1 MSKKKKKLLDQPE
14 GDGLWITGL
23 RVDNFAGFH
32 ELDLDLGA
40 LTVFAGANA
49 TGKTS
54 LLEAIEAV
62 LSRGGFTDDMI
73 NIDADKGEV
82 RVSMTGGLEV
92 VAARRRGKSPTV
104 KVSQNGLPVSKPRA
118 LLDELLDP
126 VSLDPLAWLDGDRT
140 QALLDAMPLQVGT
153 KDIAKLYR
161 AAGVGK
167 DHRLRM
173 DATNMSR
180 HALPVLA
187 DFEKDLVMRRRRANA
202 EVKQLTTWVEKEREA
217 QRTTDLS
224 DPVEEM
230 EKLRVEATEIQLKIA
245 KTESTDEAFNDTQ
258 QVFDLA
264 KERHDTKLQQI
275 EDLKYQLSIAREE
288 AQAFKEE
295 VAAADAKLKAFP
307 KYVDDTDIL
316 NTRSEEI
323 TAELEVLSEQR
334 GRFREGLEQRGR
346 VKAEAERLE
355 LVRADAATLDAGV
368 KAFRAAPGE
377 LLAEAD
383 LPVEGLEFVD
393 GHLTQYGV
401 PVSRL
406 SGAETVRLAAQ
417 VAVHRVKQQR
427 GQFVLLDGLEKL
439 DKPKRAA
446 MLEEIRTSGVQWIL
460 TEVGLRGD
468 VEDGTIV
475 VVGKV
480 GNDDVS

>member
-1 MSKKKKKLLDQPE
+1 MAKKKKKLLDQPE

-23 RVDNFAGFH
+23 KVDNFAGFH
-32 ELDLDLGA
+32 ELELDLGA

-73 NIDADKGEV
+73 RVDADKGEV

-104 KVSQNGLPVSKPRA
+104 KVSQNGHPVTAPRA

-126 VSLDPLAWLDGDRT
+126 VSLDPMAWLDGDRT
-140 QALLDAMPLQVGT
+140 QALLDAMPLKVGA

-161 AAGVGK
+161 DAGVSK
-167 DHRLRM
+167 PDRLRM
-173 DATNMSR
+173 DATSMNR

-187 DFEKDLVMRRRRANA
+187 EFEKDLVALRRDANS
-202 EVKQLTTWVEKEREA
+202 EVKQLAIWVEKELEL
-217 QRTTDLS
+217 QRTSDLR
-224 DPVEEM
+224 DPVEEL
-230 EKLRVEATEIQLKIA
+230 EKLRVEATEIQLRVA
-245 KTESTDEAFNDTQ
+245 ETERIDEAFNDTRQ
-258 QVFDLA
+258 AFDTA
-264 KERHDTKLQQI
+264 KERHDTKLQHI
-275 EDLKYQLSIAREE
+275 EDLEYQLRIAREE
-288 AQAFKEE
+288 AQGFEEE
-295 VAAADAKLKAFP
+295 VAAADKKLKAFP
-307 KYVDDTDIL
+307 EYVDDTDIL
-316 NTRSEEI
+316 NTRGEEI
-323 TAELEVLSEQR
+323 AAELEVLSEQR
-334 GRFREGLEQRGR
+334 GRYREGLEQRGR
-346 VKAEAERLE
+346 VNSEAERLE
-355 LVRADAATLDAGV
+355 QLRAQAATLDAGV

-383 LPVEGLEFVD
+383 LPVEGLEFLD

-417 VAVHRVKQQR
+417 VAVHRVRQQR

-439 DKPKRAA
+439 DKPQRAA
-446 MLEEIRTSGVQWIL
+446 MLEEIRSSGVQWIL

-475 VVGKV
+475 VVGKET
-480 GNDDVS
+480 